1 MKKKIALLLSCITI
15 LSSSLNVFGATGL
28 IINNNTYVPVRGV
41 FEELGFSVSYDN
53 ETATAIIS
61 DSKFTIK
68 IPKDKNYFL
77 VNEDSIKPDTPQKIV
92 NSSLLL
98 PLRAIG
104 DSIGAATSWNSRTR
118 IAHISYNGKDSYVSV
133 KSSQTS
139 TSKNNNSNNYSN
151 ASDDALAKVLFNSNS
166 NSNRLRRNIRS
177 LSEGGLIGF
186 GF

>member
-28 IINNNTYVPVRGV
+28 IINNKTYVPVRAV

-104 DSIGAATSWNSRTR
+104 DSIGAATSWNSSTG

-151 ASDDALAKVLFNSNS
+151 ASDDALAKVLFNSN
-166 NSNRLRRNIRS
+166 RLRRNIRS

>member
-1 MKKKIALLLSCITI
+1 M
-15 LSSSLNVFGATGL
+15 SSSLNVFGATGL
-28 IINNNTYVPVRGV
+28 IINNKTYVPVRGV

-104 DSIGAATSWNSRTR
+104 DSIEPQQVGTLVQELLISLITER
-118 IAHISYNGKDSYVSV
+118 IHMY
-133 KSSQTS
+133 
-139 TSKNNNSNNYSN
+139 
-151 ASDDALAKVLFNSNS
+151 L
-166 NSNRLRRNIRS
+166 
-177 LSEGGLIGF
+177 
-186 GF
+186 